1 MKRYKLAKLL
11 FILFISTTMYAINN
25 PKFEFRKE
33 KTIHKTYETSEN
45 PELSLTNK
53 FGDIDV
59 VSWEGNSIQIDINI
73 SVSAN
78 NEEKA
83 NEMFNLISI
92 NFDAKQDDIS
102 VETLI
107 GKKHKKSW
115 WSRSGN
121 VNNSMEYK
129 INYKV
134 KIPVGT
140 ALSIDNKFGDIYIN
154 NLDGPLNLTAK
165 FGYFTIGT
173 LNNDSNSI
181 AVKFFEQSDITAIK
195 NGTFNCKFSEINI
208 DTATSLTLNN
218 SHCQFM
224 VETVADLNFVSSFDT
239 LIVNKSANVTGTG
252 KHSKLIFR
260 DINDKLTLNTNFGS
274 LKIKEQKSQFS
285 LITITSN
292 YTEISLSFSPSI
304 NYQFNTSASYG
315 TLKFPSKA
323 TFSTEKETFN
333 SKQKIGYYGTDNS
346 TAKLNVSV
354 GYGNLR
360 VKVLK

>member
-33 KTIHKTYETSEN
+33 KSIHKTYETSAT

-53 FGDIDV
+53 FGDIDI
-59 VSWEGNSIQIDINI
+59 VSWEGSSIQIDINI

-78 NEEKA
+78 NEEKV
-83 NEMFNLISI
+83 NDMLNLISI
-92 NFDAKQDDIS
+92 NFKEQKDVIS
-102 VETLI
+102 AETLI

-115 WSRSGN
+115 WSRAGN
-121 VNNSMEYK
+121 INNSMEYK

-140 ALSIDNKFGDIYIN
+140 RLNIDNKFGNIYIN
-154 NLDGPLNLTAK
+154 TLDGPLNLTAK

-173 LNNDSNSI
+173 LNNTSNTI

-195 NGTFNCKFSEINI
+195 NGTFNCSFSKINI
-208 DTATSLTLNN
+208 DTANSLTLEN

-224 VETVADLNFVSSFDT
+224 VDTVSNLNFVSSFDT
-239 LIVNKSANVTGTG
+239 LIVNKTTQATGTG

-260 DINDKLTLNTNFGS
+260 DISDKLTLNTNFGS
-274 LKIKEQKSQFS
+274 LKIKEQQSQFNQ
-285 LITITSN
+285 IAITSN
-292 YTEISLSFSPSI
+292 YTEVSLDFSPKIS
-304 NYQFNTSASYG
+304 YQFNTSASYG
-315 TLKFPSKA
+315 TLKFPKK
-323 TFSTEKETFN
+323 TIFTTEKETFN
-333 SKQKIGYYGTDNS
+333 TKQKIGYYGNEKS
-346 TAKLNVSV
+346 TAKLSVSV
-354 GYGNLR
+354 GFGNLR
-360 VKVLK
+360 INEL